1 VSSGGWLARVD
12 MANDHN
18 VNVTLLFT
26 HNEISALNWNSES
39 KIIAWDQNHTRKA
52 KLYLTL
58 MSLQEEVS
66 IEKSK
71 STSLPIGQ
79 QVKPKRKITA

>member
-1 VSSGGWLARVD
+1 
-12 MANDHN
+12 
-18 VNVTLLFT
+18 
-26 HNEISALNWNSES
+26 
-39 KIIAWDQNHTRKA
+39 
-52 KLYLTL
+52 